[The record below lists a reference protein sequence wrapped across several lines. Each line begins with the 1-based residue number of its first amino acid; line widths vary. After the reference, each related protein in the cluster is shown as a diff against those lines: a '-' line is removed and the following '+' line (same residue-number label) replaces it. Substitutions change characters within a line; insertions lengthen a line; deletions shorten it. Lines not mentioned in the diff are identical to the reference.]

1 MKEHR
6 YACPTH
12 VREFTRYRGH
22 FNPAPEHAPSA
33 PTADDD
39 AYPEPARVAG
49 DPRGP
54 GDADPIAAR

>member
-6 YACPTH
+6 YTFPTH

-33 PTADDD
+33 PPDDD
-39 AYPEPARVAG
+39 AGPEPAAFTENPRAPAES
-49 DPRGP
+49 DPM
-54 GDADPIAAR
+54 AAR